1 MPSFVF
7 RTEKNNRVMLYIRR
21 ILEGLCAY
29 CPQSSPAFHRIT
41 WSAPKRSL
49 ICGICGIAPTT
60 TILGERAALLQ
71 RPPLILQRPPLRQ
84 GARLFYWLRL
94 GLVLLDCPALAA
106 SYQLRFS

>member
-7 RTEKNNRVMLYIRR
+7 CTEKNHRVMLYIRR

-29 CPQSSPAFHRIT
+29 CPQSPPAFQRIT
-41 WSAPKRSL
+41 RSAPTRSL
-49 ICGICGIAPTT
+49 LCGMCGIAPTT
-60 TILGERAALLQ
+60 TILGERAAL
-71 RPPLILQRPPLRQ
+71 LQRPPLRQ